1 MLLTPGEPLVHARLE
16 VRQCL
21 LELGVAALR
30 GLERGDSAQ
39 QQGGDRGQERGPG
52 HRAYQLSTKF
62 RENFTVFRD
71 DPGSSAIVITLS
83 PGMPLTPIVE
93 EGITSITGDT

>member
-1 MLLTPGEPLVHARLE
+1 MLVTPGEPLVRTRLE
-16 VRQCL
+16 VRQRL

-39 QQGGDRGQERGPG
+39 QQGGDRGQERGTG
-52 HRAYQLSTKF
+52 HLALDPSTKF
-62 RENFTVFRD
+62 REIFTVFGD
-71 DPGSSAIVITLS
+71 DPESSALGITLL

-93 EGITSITGDT
+93 

>member
-1 MLLTPGEPLVHARLE
+1 MLVTPGEPLVRTRLE
-16 VRQCL
+16 VRQRL

-52 HRAYQLSTKF
+52 HLALDASTKF
-62 RENFTVFRD
+62 REIFTIFGD
-71 DPGSSAIVITLS
+71 EPESSALGITL
-83 PGMPLTPIVE
+83 
-93 EGITSITGDT
+93 